1 MAFAVAAWPAIARSA
16 AVTGETFAR
25 ERLVHHP
32 EYGLAKAHQANQRA
46 PSQHARNK
54 RFRSVDGI
62 KHPNI
67 FGVGVLGAVLL
78 AEDAVIGKLLAD
90 QRTHGLL
97 GRAVCCRNR
106 VEAASFLVLDCQRG
120 AEERENCFARGGR
133 ELVDE
138 SAEVDGRHAACPLS
152 VFGLSKSFT
161 IGNHLGPDLPMQ
173 TPWRFL

>member
-1 MAFAVAAWPAIARSA
+1 MEIAVAAWPAIARSA

-78 AEDAVIGKLLAD
+78 AEDSLIRKLPPG
-90 QRTHGLL
+90 QSTHGFL
-97 GRAVCCRNR
+97 GR
-106 VEAASFLVLDCQRG
+106 
-120 AEERENCFARGGR
+120 
-133 ELVDE
+133 
-138 SAEVDGRHAACPLS
+138 
-152 VFGLSKSFT
+152 
-161 IGNHLGPDLPMQ
+161 
-173 TPWRFL
+173 